1 VILPLYF
8 TSSSASN
15 GAGPNLLFIF
25 KREAQNHK
33 VKYFFWGGGGWG
45 GGGEGGVKITISLP
59 SRDGNTI
66 AQNKKNSERS
76 THLFSNT
83 IPDLSTLIIQCIRQ
97 EQMNQTMMST

>member
-1 VILPLYF
+1 V
-8 TSSSASN
+8 
-15 GAGPNLLFIF
+15 G
-25 KREAQNHK
+25 
-33 VKYFFWGGGGWG
+33 G